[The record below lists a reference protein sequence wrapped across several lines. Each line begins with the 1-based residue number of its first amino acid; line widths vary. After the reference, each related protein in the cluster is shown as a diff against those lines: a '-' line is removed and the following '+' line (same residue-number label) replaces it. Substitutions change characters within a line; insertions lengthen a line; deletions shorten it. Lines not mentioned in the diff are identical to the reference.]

1 MKTSSSPKPSP
12 SMNDESTRLAPRG
25 MPLTLRSPCPDR
37 DVRAFLRWLN
47 LAPARIENRSV
58 PTQRKLWRLMALA
71 LGRRPRV
78 ASVTHRTIAGPG
90 GPIEL
95 RIFSA
100 HPSKEPRPA
109 FLWCHGGGFIVGG
122 LDSGDS
128 ICRSIALATDC
139 VVIAVRYRLAPEHPL
154 TAGREDFLEAL
165 HWVAQFG
172 ACLGID
178 PDRLAIGGDSAGGN
192 ICAAV
197 AQHTVRHNGPRLSL
211 QVLAYPATDLVAEF
225 PSLEENASGFLI
237 SQRLLRGVVAH
248 IGEIPDADDPWL
260 SPRRQPDLRG
270 LAPAM
275 VISAGFDPI
284 RDDGL
289 DYAARLRAAEVPV
302 DLLHYPG
309 QVHGFLNFDALI
321 DAGRDALHRIACA
334 LNKAFSGDA
343 APDRTIEVADAAPA
357 PKAWPLRPITEL
369 LMTSLTGWATAER
382 VWLTLFGRLSP
393 TTDQAARRLLESR
406 LVPGD
411 FLRRSAAAQSH
422 ALEARQTWPHATR
435 LPCATSRQPHASSP
449 PSAAASASHRLTP
462 RKRSPKERTP

>member
-1 MKTSSSPKPSP
+1 
-12 SMNDESTRLAPRG
+12 MNNESTRLATRG
-25 MPLTLRSPCPDR
+25 MPLTLRSPRPDS
-37 DVRAFLRWLN
+37 DVRAFLRWFN
-47 LAPARIENRSV
+47 LAPGRMENRSV

-100 HPSKEPRPA
+100 GPSKQLRPA

-128 ICRSIALATDC
+128 ICRSIALATNC

-172 ACLGID
+172 ANLGID
-178 PDRLAIGGDSAGGN
+178 ASRLAIGGDSAGGN

-197 AQHTVRHNGPRLSL
+197 AQHTVLHNGPKLSL

-225 PSLEENASGFLI
+225 PSLAENANGYLI
-237 SQRLLRGVVAH
+237 SERMLRGIAAQ
-248 IGEIPDADDPWL
+248 IGEIPGADDPWL
-260 SPRRQPDLRG
+260 SPRRQPDLKG

-275 VISAGFDPI
+275 LISAGFDPI

-289 DYAARLRAAEVPV
+289 DYAARLRAADVPV
-302 DLLHYPG
+302 DLLHYAG
-309 QVHGFLNFDALI
+309 QIHGFLNFDSVI
-321 DAGRDALHRIACA
+321 DAGRDALHRIAAA
-334 LNKAFSGDA
+334 LDKAFNGA
-343 APDRTIEVADAAPA
+343 AVPDRTVEVADATRNGL
-357 PKAWPLRPITEL
+357 AWPLRPVAEL

-382 VWLTLFGRLSP
+382 VWLALFGRLSAASDE
-393 TTDQAARRLLESR
+393 TARRLLDSR
-406 LVPGD
+406 LVPGA
-411 FLRRSAAAQSH
+411 FLRRSAAAQAH
-422 ALEARQTWPHATR
+422 ALEARQTWPHATS
-435 LPCATSRQPHASSP
+435 LQCAQRKPHEFSP
-449 PSAAASASHRLTP
+449 PSTGAHTEHGRDT
-462 RKRSPKERTP
+462 RKRSPKESPT

>member
-1 MKTSSSPKPSP
+1 MTHAP
-12 SMNDESTRLAPRG
+12 NRLATRG
-25 MPLTLRSPCPDR
+25 MPLILRSPRPDR
-37 DVRAFLRWLN
+37 DVRALLRWFN
-47 LAPARIENRSV
+47 LAPGRIENRSV

-71 LGRRPRV
+71 LGRRPEV
-78 ASVTHRTIAGPG
+78 ASVTQRTITGPG

-95 RIFSA
+95 RVFSGR
-100 HPSKEPRPA
+100 PSTQPRPA

-165 HWVAQFG
+165 QWVAQFG
-172 ACLGID
+172 ASLGID
-178 PDRLAIGGDSAGGN
+178 PARIAIGGDSAGGN

-197 AQHTVRHNGPRLSL
+197 AQHCARHDGPKLRL

-225 PSLEENASGFLI
+225 PSLEENASGYLI
-237 SQRLLRGVVAH
+237 SERLLRGVMQH

-289 DYAARLRAAEVPV
+289 DYAKRLRAAEVPV

-309 QVHGFLNFDALI
+309 QIHGFLNFDSVI
-321 DAGRDALHRIACA
+321 DAGHDALQRIACA
-334 LNKAFSGDA
+334 LTRAFGGDA
-343 APDRTIEVADAAPA
+343 APDRTVEVADAAA
-357 PKAWPLRPITEL
+357 SAAVWPIRPVTEL

-382 VWLTLFGRLSP
+382 VWLALFGRLSAS
-393 TTDQAARRLLESR
+393 TDHAARSLLESR
-406 LVPGD
+406 LVPGGL
-411 FLRRSAAAQSH
+411 LRRSAAAHTH

-435 LPCATSRQPHASSP
+435 LPGAQPRPPHPSSP
-449 PSAAASASHRLTP
+449 PSAGAHAVAGRDT

>member
-1 MKTSSSPKPSP
+1 
-12 SMNDESTRLAPRG
+12 MNNESNRVATRG
-25 MPLTLRSPCPDR
+25 MPLTLRSPRPDR
-37 DVRAFLRWLN
+37 DVRAFLRWFN
-47 LAPARIENRSV
+47 LAPGRIENRSV

-71 LGRRPRV
+71 LGRRPQV

-100 HPSKEPRPA
+100 GPSKQPRPA

-128 ICRSIALATDC
+128 ICRSIALAADC

-165 HWVAQFG
+165 QWVAQFG
-172 ACLGID
+172 ATLGVD
-178 PDRLAIGGDSAGGN
+178 TRRLAIGGDSAGGN

-197 AQHTVRHNGPRLSL
+197 AQHTARHDGPRLSL

-225 PSLEENASGFLI
+225 PSLEENASGYLI
-237 SQRLLRGVVAH
+237 SERMLRGVLAH
-248 IGEIPDADDPWL
+248 IGQIPDADDPWL
-260 SPRRQPDLRG
+260 SPRRQADLRG

-289 DYAARLRAAEVPV
+289 DYATRLRAAEVPV

-309 QVHGFLNFDALI
+309 QIHGFLNFDSVI
-321 DAGRDALHRIACA
+321 DAGRDALNRIAAA
-334 LNKAFSGDA
+334 LDKAFGGDA
-343 APDRTIEVADAAPA
+343 APDRTIEVADAAPT
-357 PKAWPLRPITEL
+357 PTAWPLRPVTEL

-382 VWLTLFGRLSP
+382 VWLALVGRLST
-393 TTDQAARRLLESR
+393 TTDRATRKLLESR
-406 LVPGD
+406 LVPGA
-411 FLRRSAAAQSH
+411 FLRRSAAAQVH
-422 ALEARQTWPHATR
+422 ALEARQTWPHATSLQCMQAR
-435 LPCATSRQPHASSP
+435 KPHESSP
-449 PSAAASASHRLTP
+449 PSTGAHAMHGRDT
-462 RKRSPKERTP
+462 RKRSPKERST